1 MLEKI
6 NGEKISLI
14 PKEPKENE
22 KLCDTCGGVGW
33 LYEKEKGYI
42 EKCPVCYNG
51 VIQLCPMC
59 HTPIRGM
66 CTNPECRKIE
76 EDKAENRRFAKAIK
90 STYDNVPNKQ
100 KEMLYSES
108 YGYNEGYFSDIDELI
123 EYCEENESEVPKYVW
138 STTKNTLSID
148 ACNIVSQACEEL
160 HEDAY
165 QNVTDEQ
172 ELQDFLDK
180 WCNKQSGVD
189 TFMVDYK
196 YAISISE

>member
-1 MLEKI
+1 M
-6 NGEKISLI
+6 
-14 PKEPKENE
+14 
-22 KLCDTCGGVGW
+22 
-33 LYEKEKGYI
+33 
-42 EKCPVCYNG
+42 
-51 VIQLCPMC
+51 
-59 HTPIRGM
+59 
-66 CTNPECRKIE
+66 NPECRKIE
-76 EDKAENRRFAKAIK
+76 EDKAKNRCFAKAIK

-108 YGYNEGYFSDIDELI
+108 YEYNEGYFSDIDELI

-148 ACNIVSQACEEL
+148 ACNIVEQACEEL

-180 WCNKQSGVD
+180 WCDKQSGVD
-189 TFMVDYK
+189 TFMVDYE